1 MKITYIIDKIT
12 NLYTVILLTVIF
24 LFYVIFSEN
33 GSLTLE
39 EIKFF
44 ITIFSLLAV
53 FSHRYEEDKAHLFC
67 FTFVAFC
74 ILLFLAIRF
83 SKYSYYFP
91 QNSVVPDKSWKDS
104 WDTFIIVIV
113 TNAFILFST
122 LFFIYSYLSMPRN
135 HVNRKYYDSSYEI
148 FKLFNKSINYS
159 LNDNEKIKIKD
170 FCKSEIGKLKSK
182 PIYKY
187 RRYRFLKLFYKNPYN
202 RKQYI
207 MTLKKIKMYSQ
218 INEKLY
224 ITYNI

>member
-1 MKITYIIDKIT
+1 MKINKLLDKISI
-12 NLYTVILLTVIF
+12 LYIVISLAYVF
-24 LFYVIFSEN
+24 LFYVIVSKK

-44 ITIFSLLAV
+44 ITIFSIFAV
-53 FSHRYEEDKAHLFC
+53 FSHRYEDDKAHLLC
-67 FTFVAFC
+67 FIFIVYD
-74 ILLFLAIRF
+74 ILIYLGIRF
-83 SKYSYYFP
+83 SKY
-91 QNSVVPDKSWKDS
+91 NSHLTNDS
-104 WDTFIIVIV
+104 WRNSWDSAIVILGM
-113 TNAFILFST
+113 NAFLLISV
-122 LFFIYSYLSMPRN
+122 LFFICSYIPMPRN
-135 HVNRKYYDSSYEI
+135 HMNKKYYDYSYEI
-148 FKLFNKSINYS
+148 FKLFNKSLYYS

-170 FCKSEIGKLKSK
+170 FCKSEIEILKSK

-207 MTLKKIKMYSQ
+207 ITLKKIKMYSQ